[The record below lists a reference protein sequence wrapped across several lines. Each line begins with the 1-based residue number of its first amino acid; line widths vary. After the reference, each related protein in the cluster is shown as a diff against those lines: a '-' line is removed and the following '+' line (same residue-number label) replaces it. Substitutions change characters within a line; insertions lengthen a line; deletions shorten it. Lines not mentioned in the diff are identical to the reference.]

1 MEDEKEK
8 PPIALI
14 QLKSNLKNIDLNSSN
29 NTLVPAKVLAFLF
42 LQMLHI
48 WHSKDHYFVIF

>member
-14 QLKSNLKNIDLNSSN
+14 QLKSNLKNIDFNSSN

-42 LQMLHI
+42 LQMLDI
-48 WHSKDHYFVIF
+48 WHSKDH